1 MSAKITVMETADKV
15 KDASGRDLEQL
26 LIRAIILYLLFG
38 EQAAGII

>member
-1 MSAKITVMETADKV
+1 MNKIMIETSDKV

-38 EQAAGII
+38 EKAAGVI

>member
-1 MSAKITVMETADKV
+1 MKTTIIDTSDRV

-26 LIRAIILYLLFG
+26 LIRAVILYLLFG

>member
-1 MSAKITVMETADKV
+1 MSTKIMMMDTADKV